1 MSIRSTVKAIL
12 CKENQILLNRCQT
25 EAGEIYYDLPGG
37 GQNPYESLEEALCR
51 EILEETGYQGRIL
64 RLAALAEEIYE
75 EEELRKS
82 YPEYAHRI
90 FHIFVVELWG
100 EEQKQP
106 REKDWQQLD
115 SVWIPLAEADTLNLR
130 PRHLMGRVSELV
142 KNEFPIYMGTI
153 HVK

>member
-1 MSIRSTVKAIL
+1 MDKGRLSGGIT
-12 CKENQILLNRCQT
+12 
-25 EAGEIYYDLPGG
+25 GEIRAVSYTHL
-37 GQNPYESLEEALCR
+37 
-51 EILEETGYQGRIL
+51 
-64 RLAALAEEIYE
+64 EEIYE